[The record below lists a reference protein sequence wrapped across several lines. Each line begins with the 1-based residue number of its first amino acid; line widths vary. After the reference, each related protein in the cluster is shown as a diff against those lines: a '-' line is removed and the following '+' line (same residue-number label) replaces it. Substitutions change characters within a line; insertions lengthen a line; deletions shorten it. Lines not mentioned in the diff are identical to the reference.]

1 MKCYIKEITLFNE
14 NKEKRFVPL
23 EQGVNIV
30 SGESKTGKSALV
42 EIIDY
47 CLCSSHCTIPKGKIT
62 DFCSIV
68 ALVLFIENGFWT
80 IGRRLKDGHMSLV
93 ELGGNYIPGSL
104 SVNIFSDA
112 SFKPFKNVQY
122 DLEKLL
128 NLNVSN
134 FLTDGDEKERVSL
147 RNMVSYMFQHQNL
160 MASKFSLFYR
170 FNNYQKRLDAIAQ
183 FPIFAGIINQE
194 YYSTLLL
201 RNELKSELK
210 KLEKQNRINVS
221 SNTFFKNKLLSLL
234 KNYFSLIG
242 QPFDDTISFAA
253 MQKMAHSLPDY
264 DVYKVNLTSDISK
277 RRDELKQS
285 ISEQRTLLQDVESQL
300 KTLKKTQDN
309 GNNYSAVLAD
319 LKKQTQLASPRS
331 EKYHCP
337 VCGQNCDE
345 ICIHDSGIQ
354 RADEWLLE
362 ELKSTQQYQND
373 FSEDIRK
380 LEKEK
385 IDLNSLISDLNS
397 ELKRITQLYD
407 ENEKFNDLQKKI
419 EFAKAEIL
427 LSVEFNEKGIFEEK
441 SEEIEEL
448 KKRIAEL
455 DDKIAQFDVESQ
467 MMKAQAFLSENMNR
481 LAQNLDFEEEFRPL
495 NLNFDLVKSTFDLY
509 QLKNSSK
516 TYLYE
521 MGSGANWVSC
531 HVALFLSFLHFFANQ
546 KNSPMPL
553 FLFFDQPSQVYFSS
567 KNDEHVSTD
576 NKDLFAVSRM
586 YQTIFDEINLI
597 GSETGFLPQIL
608 IVDHANGDNL
618 ECKDEFKK
626 HIRQEWTNGNALI

>member
-1 MKCYIKEITLFNE
+1 MKCYIKEIALFAE
-14 NKEKRFVPL
+14 NNEKRFVPL

-62 DFCSIV
+62 DFCSIA
-68 ALVLFIENGFWT
+68 ALVLFIENGFWA
-80 IGRRLKDGHMSLV
+80 IGRRLKDGYMSLV
-93 ELGGNYIPGSL
+93 ELGEKYISGSL
-104 SVNIFSDA
+104 SVNTFSDLG
-112 SFKPFKNVQY
+112 FKPLKNVQY

-134 FLTDGDEKERVSL
+134 FLTEGDEKERVSL

-183 FPIFAGIINQE
+183 FPVFAGIINQE

-201 RNELKSELK
+201 RNELRNELK
-210 KLEKQNRINVS
+210 KLEKRNRINAS
-221 SNTFFKNKLLSLL
+221 SNMFFKNKLLSLL

-242 QPFDDTISFAA
+242 QPFDDTMSFAA
-253 MQKMAHSLPDY
+253 MQKIARSLPDY
-264 DVYKVNLTSDISK
+264 NVYDVNLTSDISK

-300 KTLKKTQDN
+300 KTLKKTQNN
-309 GNNYSAVLAD
+309 GNDYSAVLAD
-319 LKKQTQLASPRS
+319 LKKQTQLTSPHTS
-331 EKYHCP
+331 EYHCP
-337 VCGQNCDE
+337 VCGQNCNE
-345 ICIHDSGIQ
+345 ISIHDREIQ
-354 RADEWLLE
+354 RADKWLLE
-362 ELKSTQQYQND
+362 ELKSTQQYQID

-385 IDLNSLISDLNS
+385 IDLNSLIRDLNS
-397 ELKRITQLYD
+397 ELQRITQLYD
-407 ENEKFNDLQKKI
+407 ENDKLNNLQKKI

-427 LSVEFNEKGIFEEK
+427 LSMEFNEKGIYEEK
-441 SEEIEEL
+441 DEEIEEL
-448 KKRIAEL
+448 KRRIAEL

-467 MMKAQAFLSENMNR
+467 MMKAQTFLSKNMNR
-481 LAQNLDFEEEFRPL
+481 LAVNLDFEEEFRPL
-495 NLNFDLVKSTFDLY
+495 DLNFDLVKGTFDLY

-531 HVALFLSFLHFFANQ
+531 HVALFLSFLHYFATQ

-567 KNDEHVSTD
+567 KNENQEQQKS
-576 NKDLFAVSRM
+576 KDLVAVGNM
-586 YQTIFDEINLI
+586 YQTIFDEIALI

-618 ECKDEFKK
+618 KCKDVFKSY
-626 HIRQEWTNGNALI
+626 IRREWTSENALI